1 MPFFTRRSFK
11 YQLVDEQSEAKRPDQ
26 SSPTESRRPKILPC
40 FIAVVAFGF
49 GALVGVFL
57 LAPQRP
63 LPGCAAGS
71 QRPVSDV
78 PTPDIAINVIPQTF
92 HYNRTF
98 GEAPDHQG
106 TSEAWVSIVPVGQ
119 GTVQFP
125 RGSHNLY
132 TLSVVH
138 QLHCLITAI
147 SRSLLDS
154 ADRFIPRHRAD
165 AEISKWSIHGNYY
178 RKVDGN
184 PDTDMSAAHMRH
196 CFDYLR
202 QGLMCASDTSLE
214 PVDPKLGGVTGWGS
228 ERLCRD
234 YQQVVAWAEDHRVS
248 NLRGF
253 QETPQ
258 HHRR

>member
-1 MPFFTRRSFK
+1 MSFFTRHSFK
-11 YQLVDEQSEAKRPDQ
+11 YQLVDEQSEAKRPAQ
-26 SSPTESRRPKILPC
+26 SSPTESRRPKILSC

-57 LAPQRP
+57 LAPRRP
-63 LPGCAAGS
+63 LSGCATGS
-71 QRPVSDV
+71 QQAASDV
-78 PTPDIAINVIPQTF
+78 PTSDIAINVIRQTF

-106 TSEAWVSIVPVGQ
+106 TSEAWESIVP
-119 GTVQFP
+119 
-125 RGSHNLY
+125 
-132 TLSVVH
+132 
-138 QLHCLITAI
+138 A
-147 SRSLLDS
+147 
-154 ADRFIPRHRAD
+154 RFIPRHRAD
-165 AEISKWSIHGNYY
+165 TEISKWSIHGNYY
-178 RKVDGN
+178 RKVDGD

-253 QETPQ
+253 QETPH
-258 HHRR
+258 HHRK

>member
-11 YQLVDEQSEAKRPDQ
+11 YQLVDEESEAKRPTQ
-26 SSPTESRRPKILPC
+26 SSSTESRHPKILSC
-40 FIAVVAFGF
+40 LIAVFAFSF

-63 LPGCAAGS
+63 LSGCAAGS
-71 QRPVSDV
+71 QQAASDI
-78 PTPDIAINVIPQTF
+78 PAPDIAIKVIPQTF

-106 TSEAWVSIVPVGQ
+106 TSEAWESIVPVGQ

-138 QLHCLITAI
+138 QLHCL
-147 SRSLLDS
+147 
-154 ADRFIPRHRAD
+154 
-165 AEISKWSIHGNYY
+165 WSIHGNYY
-178 RKVDGN
+178 KKVDGGDT
-184 PDTDMSAAHMRH
+184 DTDMSAAHMRH

-214 PVDPKLGGVTGWGS
+214 PVDAKLGGVTGWGS

-253 QETPQ
+253 QETPH
-258 HHRR
+258 HHRRWR

>member
-11 YQLVDEQSEAKRPDQ
+11 YQLVDEQSEAKRPAQ
-26 SSPTESRRPKILPC
+26 SSPTESRHAKILSC
-40 FIAVVAFGF
+40 FIAVAAFAF

-63 LPGCAAGS
+63 LAGCATGS
-71 QRPVSDV
+71 QQAASHV
-78 PTPDIAINVIPQTF
+78 PASDIAINVIRQTF

-98 GEAPDHQG
+98 GEAPDHRG
-106 TSEAWVSIVPVGQ
+106 TSEAWESIVPVGQ

-125 RGSHNLY
+125 RRSHNLY

-138 QLHCLITAI
+138 QLHCL
-147 SRSLLDS
+147 
-154 ADRFIPRHRAD
+154 
-165 AEISKWSIHGNYY
+165 WSIHGNYY
-178 RKVDGN
+178 GKVNGD
-184 PDTDMSAAHMRH
+184 PDTDTSAAHMRH

-253 QETPQ
+253 RETP
-258 HHRR
+258 HHDRR